1 MKPLVVFGGAILVA
15 GTAVAGLSTMD
26 NPGSQVASFMAAITG
41 EETNKNVRRPV
52 WSAPKT
58 PPGAIAGENTKIGMS
73 KPVMVMPAK
82 QPVKKSASDAK
93 TRKLVAALSGTM
105 ATSTMVQ
112 EPREMA
118 VSMEA
123 VKTADLAKQKAADKL
138 VETIKKKAR
147 IAAIKP
153 VVVEKPMVVA
163 KKNINYEAD
172 KRTQPAL
179 VSVAPKVTA
188 PAPAMVKPAMKAGK
202 LAMKVE
208 KPVKPAQPAKSAQS
222 GTQVALLTKKERTDL
237 GKLVSEKK
245 LPAIDVVIEFDY
257 KSSKLSDK
265 ALPQLESIGKAL
277 TDGQLA
283 GATFVIA
290 GHTDSVGGS
299 KYNMGLSSQRAT
311 AVLDFLKSRFKI
323 ADKRLL
329 AVGYGEERLKNSGDS
344 EAAENRRVEFI
355 TLVR

>member
-41 EETNKNVRRPV
+41 EDTNRNVRRPV
-52 WSAPKT
+52 WPASKT
-58 PPGAIAGENTKIGMS
+58 PPGAIAGENTKIVMS
-73 KPVMVMPAK
+73 KPVEVMPVK
-82 QPVKKSASDAK
+82 QPIKKSASDAK

-105 ATSTMVQ
+105 PSNTMASSTMVQ
-112 EPREMA
+112 EPRKMA

-138 VETIKKKAR
+138 VETIKKKAE
-147 IAAIKP
+147 IAAMKP
-153 VVVEKPMVVA
+153 VIVEKPMVVA
-163 KKNINYEAD
+163 KKNISYEAN

-179 VSVAPKVTA
+179 VSVAPKVAA
-188 PAPAMVKPAMKAGK
+188 PAPAKPES
-202 LAMKVE
+202 AMKV
-208 KPVKPAQPAKSAQS
+208 KKPAKPAA
-222 GTQVALLTKKERTDL
+222 QVALLTKKERTDL

-283 GATFVIA
+283 DATFVIA

-299 KYNMGLSSQRAT
+299 KSNMGLSSQRAM
-311 AVLDFLKSRFKI
+311 AVLDFLKCRFKI

-344 EAAENRRVEFI
+344 KAAENRRVEFI